1 VPPSRPKIDVPFTSE
16 AEIAEL
22 VRLFES
28 CELPYERW
36 THRAHLAVAVAYL
49 QRYSLLEATERA
61 RTYIPRY
68 NMARGDP
75 NGYHETLTVLFMRLV
90 DREMRAMPNASPA
103 VLVNDMNER
112 YRVSW
117 LLNYYT
123 PELLWS
129 AGARTA
135 FVPPDLRALDF

>member
-1 VPPSRPKIDVPFTSE
+1 VSDRPKIDIPFTSK
-16 AEIAEL
+16 AEIATL
-22 VRLFES
+22 VGLFES

-49 QRYSLLEATERA
+49 QRYSLLEATARA
-61 RTYIPRY
+61 RTFIPRY
-68 NMARGDP
+68 NVARGDP

-90 DREMRAMPNASPA
+90 DREMRASPA
-103 VLVNDMNER
+103 AKAADLINQMNDR
-112 YRVSW
+112 YRVAW
-117 LLNYYT
+117 FLNYYT

-129 AGARTA
+129 AAARSE